1 MVYTVSYIY
10 KYILVDIYIY
20 ILYGYSPLRLTG
32 TSPHLLGAKGVN
44 ASPQPR
50 TTSPQVPQLQL
61 PLRPT
66 PACPA
71 PAWLWGEIALG
82 CLGWF
87 PGGLGDRPTPACLE
101 PDWLRGEIA
110 LGCLGS
116 VSGGLGDHPV
126 QPAQSLTG
134 CQGDHT
140 WVPGVGFRGSP
151 YCIFPANKFV

>member
-1 MVYTVSYIY
+1 MEYTCTSPVVTNDWYLHVIKFTPLSAVYGIRNYLRREGGGT
-10 KYILVDIYIY
+10 LR
-20 ILYGYSPLRLTG
+20 GCSPLRLTG

-50 TTSPQVPQLQL
+50 TTSPPVSQLQL

-87 PGGLGDRPTPACLE
+87 PGGLGDRPTPAFLE
-101 PDWLRGEIA
+101 PDWLIT
-110 LGCLGS
+110 LGCLG
-116 VSGGLGDHPV
+116 GFQGITLL
-126 QPAQSLTG
+126 QPAL
-134 CQGDHT
+134 
-140 WVPGVGFRGSP
+140 
-151 YCIFPANKFV
+151 A